1 MNNVRCPQ
9 PFITPCYGGE
19 AESITRVSRILAQRR
34 VRRRTG
40 WFAPCT
46 SSLTA
51 VRIAYYSSSQPL
63 ELRFNHRLLG
73 LGRRTLPGH
82 LGQKSDDPFRTF
94 LTKHCQECHSG
105 EKPKG
110 NFSLDKLA
118 TDFDNASNQERWLAV
133 RLHGPAGSR

>member
-9 PFITPCYGGE
+9 PLITPCHGGE

-63 ELRFNHRLLG
+63 ELRFNYRLLG
-73 LGRRTLPGH
+73 LGRTDASRPSWPEVRRPVLPDQARH
-82 LGQKSDDPFRTF
+82 IQRK
-94 LTKHCQECHSG
+94 
-105 EKPKG
+105 
-110 NFSLDKLA
+110 
-118 TDFDNASNQERWLAV
+118 
-133 RLHGPAGSR
+133 